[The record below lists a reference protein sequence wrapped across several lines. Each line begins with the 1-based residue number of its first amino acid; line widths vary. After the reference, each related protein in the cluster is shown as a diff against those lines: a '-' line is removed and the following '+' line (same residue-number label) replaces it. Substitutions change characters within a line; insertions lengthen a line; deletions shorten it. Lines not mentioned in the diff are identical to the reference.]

1 MYQKADMKKKYKVTL
16 TEAEREEL
24 RDLINSGKFKN
35 TKLKRAQIL
44 LGSDESEG
52 GKKMKDTEIQRAY
65 DSSIRAI
72 ERTRQRFVEEGFE
85 IALNGKP
92 RPVNVPIKMDGELEA
107 HLVAIACSEAPEG
120 YEKWTLRMLT
130 DELINRG
137 YIAEISQETVR
148 LTLKK
153 MRLNLG
159 EKNIM

>member
-1 MYQKADMKKKYKVTL
+1 MKKHKVTL
-16 TEAEREEL
+16 TTAEREQL
-24 RDLINSGKFKN
+24 RSLINSGNYKN

-44 LGSDESEG
+44 LGSDESAA
-52 GKKMKDTEIQRAY
+52 GKRMKDTEIQHAY
-65 DSSIRAI
+65 DASIRTI
-72 ERTRQRFVEEGFE
+72 ERTRRRFVEDGFE

-107 HLVAIACSEAPEG
+107 HLVAIACSEAPQG

-153 MRLNLG
+153 MKLNLG